1 MDEDYVLV
9 CPNCDC
15 TDMIIGWT
23 DEDEDEDDGT
33 PIYRVGCMCKNCGA
47 QLEFKNGE
55 CIDNYTIEQAEKDM
69 WK

>member
-1 MDEDYVLV
+1 MDKDDVLI

-23 DEDEDEDDGT
+23 DEDEDDGI

-47 QLEFKNGE
+47 QLEFENGE
-55 CIDNYTIEQAEKDM
+55 CIDNYTIEQAEIDM